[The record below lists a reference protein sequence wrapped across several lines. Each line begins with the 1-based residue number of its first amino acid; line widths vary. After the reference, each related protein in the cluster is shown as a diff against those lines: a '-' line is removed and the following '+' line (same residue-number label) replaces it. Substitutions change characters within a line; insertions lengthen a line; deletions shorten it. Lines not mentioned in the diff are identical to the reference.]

1 MPVPN
6 YNEALA
12 FYQDMDPFVLEELAG
27 VMKNKSKITGINTPA
42 WFNSYLTRPSAGLVS
57 RQDYTSRVALQNLL
71 DVNQERINKRLAHKN
86 TLLNPEKASGIASA
100 VVGGIG
106 LLGDAINE
114 GRGNFGWD
122 AYGQFN
128 AGQERELS
136 DYNSML
142 GAANTTNDLLQVNDS
157 APDFV
162 SNANNIKTKEF
173 GLEGMLKGAGTG
185 AALGTQIM
193 PGIGTAIGAAAGF
206 LVNGIGQGFGVFGD
220 VRRQQQAQ
228 RDALAFDM
236 RKSLGLTNAQNRVS
250 TNTYRQGMANFLNNA
265 AMGGP
270 LSTHGSDFSDGLIR
284 IDAGGT
290 HEQNPLGGVPAGVD
304 PNGIPNLVEE
314 GETIWEDYVFS
325 DRLKTPKA
333 LVKKYALGGGKKGL
347 TYSEA
352 ARKVS
357 EKSGTT
363 LRPNDP
369 ISKRTEKAI
378 LSELEESQEEKRI
391 AKEQRD
397 AIKAMSEMSP
407 EEFEALFTAQP
418 QPAPMQAQVP
428 PQGVEEEI
436 LAEQPLMQE
445 PVGFE
450 PTGLQDF
457 ALGGNLFDKG
467 GSKAFAK
474 RARLFRNAIN
484 NGTLVYHPD
493 THTYVGYVPGYGKV
507 NNSES
512 FVKGV
517 INTPQSKKQQAIIE
531 AYNHGAL
538 KQNEGGFWS
547 GDTSWGAIA
556 GMSTKD
562 LESYLEHPVTDA
574 QRKVSE
580 DYKGRKAQ
588 EREAKRQETRELYQN
603 LNAANTT
610 SQAPQRH
617 EVVGPYQDPLYDSR
631 VEPNLRGLRTLGNR
645 GIVDSENPWYSYLI
659 PTGDNPVEIVNGVG
673 VVSTDQHGPFLP
685 QQRASQRGSG
695 SSSGSRRVSTSPASI
710 LSTLNA
716 DVAADTDALADA
728 ILSSTPTVRDT
739 PINLGNDNFVIN
751 RMSTPSR
758 TPEGRTLPTWMRYA
772 PIIGGGLSVLSDVF
786 SRPDYSGYESLLADS
801 RRLSSPVNIPV
812 QTIGNRIRRNPF
824 DERLSVNQA
833 NQNLA
838 AGLRSTANNAGGNR
852 AYRQF
857 ANNLMAYNNQGQ
869 LSDIA
874 RNAYLA
880 NRQDAFQTAEFNRG
894 TDMYNT
900 SAINQRNLTQA
911 QLNANRQSQGYYA
924 RANALNAL
932 ENARR
937 YDDQLASADLTAFLT
952 SLGNLGRENFDLN
965 RLEALRREGRY
976 NIGYNGRTGDLVFS
990 PTETYTVANGGKIKT
1005 KKRRF

>member
-1 MPVPN
+1 MSWN
-6 YNEALA
+6 DNLQ
-12 FYQDMDPFVLEELAG
+12 FDLDLNQDLL
-27 VMKNKSKITGINTPA
+27 NTQL
-42 WFNSYLTRPSAGLVS
+42 LT
-57 RQDYTSRVALQNLL
+57 QNLL
-71 DVNQERINKRLAHKN
+71 NKNQRRLNAGLMFKN
-86 TLLNPEKASGIASA
+86 NLGNLSGILSGIAGGPIGWIGLGVKALGDNIQAARSQFDLA
-100 VVGGIG
+100 GFNSQLDDARQSFMQATGNANTTSDLLNLQDQIPDFTDDINNQGYKWDGNILGGIG
-106 LLGDAINE
+106 AII
-114 GRGNFGWD
+114 GN
-122 AYGQFN
+122 ART
-128 AGQERELS
+128 ERQKQQAR
-136 DYNSML
+136 
-142 GAANTTNDLLQVNDS
+142 AAQ
-157 APDFV
+157 A
-162 SNANNIKTKEF
+162 
-173 GLEGMLKGAGTG
+173 GMLDQLSGSI
-185 AALGTQIM
+185 L
-193 PGIGTAIGAAAGF
+193 
-206 LVNGIGQGFGVFGD
+206 
-220 VRRQQQAQ
+220 
-228 RDALAFDM
+228 
-236 RKSLGLTNAQNRVS
+236 NAQNRVS

-290 HEQNPLGGVPAGVD
+290 HEQNLLGGVPAGVD

-418 QPAPMQAQVP
+418 QPATMEAQVP

-436 LAEQPLMQE
+436 PAEEPLMQE

-450 PTGLQDF
+450 PTGLQGF
-457 ALGGNLFDKG
+457 ALGGHILD
-467 GSKAFAK
+467 
-474 RARLFRNAIN
+474 
-484 NGTLVYHPD
+484 
-493 THTYVGYVPGYGKV
+493 GKHK
-507 NNSES
+507 ES
-512 FVKGV
+512 RRTV
-517 INTPQSKKQQAIIE
+517 SS
-531 AYNHGAL
+531 L
-538 KQNEGGFWS
+538 
-547 GDTSWGAIA
+547 A
-556 GMSTKD
+556 G
-562 LESYLEHPVTDA
+562 
-574 QRKVSE
+574 
-580 DYKGRKAQ
+580 
-588 EREAKRQETRELYQN
+588 
-603 LNAANTT
+603 
-610 SQAPQRH
+610 PQRL
-617 EVVGPYQDPLYDSR
+617 P
-631 VEPNLRGLRTLGNR
+631 
-645 GIVDSENPWYSYLI
+645 
-659 PTGDNPVEIVNGVG
+659 GVG
-673 VVSTDQHGPFLP
+673 VIWDRDLGTLMPRDMTGTAYVVGNQIEEHKTSTGRTYYTVNGERYQTLAGAQDAVINAQRAAEANRAGRLNSAVVTGDVLNSTLNNANREAQRVADSTLSYEPLPNERYDVRGDGRFLP
-685 QQRASQRGSG
+685 NDYASYWGRIHASSGNNKSRTPVITAELPEVQVFGTRNTGSSGKGSG
-695 SSSGSRRVSTSPASI
+695 SGIGSRRVSTSPTSI
-710 LSTLNA
+710 LSALNA

-728 ILSSTPTVRDT
+728 ILSSTPIVRDT

-751 RMSTPSR
+751 RMSIPRR

-869 LSDIA
+869 FSDIA

-937 YDDQLASADLTAFLT
+937 YDDQLASADLTAFLQ
-952 SLGNLGRENFDLN
+952 SLGNLGRENFIFNQIDA
-965 RLEALRREGRY
+965 RRREGLSPVS
-976 NIGYNGRTGDLVFS
+976 YNGDKSGIWQFYGAD
-990 PTETYTVANGGKIKT
+990 GGKKKT

>member
-1 MPVPN
+1 MPIPN

-27 VMKNKSKITGINTPA
+27 VMKNKSRITGINTPA
-42 WFNSYLTRPSAGLVS
+42 WFNSYLTQPSAGLVS
-57 RQDYTSRVALQNLL
+57 RQDYASRIALQNLL
-71 DVNQERINKRLAHKN
+71 DENQNLINKRLARKN
-86 TLLNPEKASGIASA
+86 ALLNPEKASGIASA

-114 GRGNFGWD
+114 GRGDFGWD
-122 AYGQFN
+122 AYEQFN

-136 DYNSML
+136 DYNSIL
-142 GAANTTNDLLQVNDS
+142 GAANTTSDLLQVNDS
-157 APDFV
+157 APNFV
-162 SNANNIKTKEF
+162 SNTNNIKTKEF
-173 GLEGMLKGAGTG
+173 GIDGMLKGAGTG

-206 LVNGIGQGFGVFGD
+206 LVNGIGQAFGVFGD
-220 VRRQQQAQ
+220 AKRQQQAR
-228 RDALAFDM
+228 RDALAFDT
-236 RKSLGLTNAQNRVS
+236 RKSLGLMNAQNRVS

-314 GETIWEDYVFS
+314 GETIWDDYVFS

-347 TYSEA
+347 SYSEA

-407 EEFEALFTAQP
+407 EEFEAMFTTQP
-418 QPAPMQAQVP
+418 QPAPMETQVP

-436 LAEQPLMQE
+436 PAEEPLMQE

-450 PTGLQDF
+450 PTGLQEF
-457 ALGGNLFDKG
+457 ALGGNLFPDG

-517 INTPQSKKQQAIIE
+517 ISTPQSKKQQAIIE

-574 QRKVSE
+574 QRRVSE
-580 DYKGRKAQ
+580 DYKNRKAQ
-588 EREAKRQETRELYQN
+588 EREAKRQETRELHQN
-603 LNAANTT
+603 LNAANAV

-631 VEPNLRGLRTLGNR
+631 IEPNLRGLRTFGNR
-645 GIVDSENPWYSYLI
+645 GTVDSENPWYSYLV
-659 PTGDNPVEIVNGVG
+659 PNGDNNNPIESPAAQVFDTRNIGSSG
-673 VVSTDQHGPFLP
+673 
-685 QQRASQRGSG
+685 RGSG
-695 SSSGSRRVSTSPASI
+695 SGSGSRRVPSSSTPI
-710 LSTLNA
+710 LSALNA

-739 PINLGNDNFVIN
+739 PINLGNDNFVVN
-751 RMSTPSR
+751 RMSTPNR
-758 TPEGRTLPTWMRYA
+758 TPVGNTLPTWMRYA
-772 PIIGGGLSVLSDVF
+772 PIVGGGLSVLSDIF

-880 NRQDAFQTAEFNRG
+880 NRQDVFQTSEFNRG

-937 YDDQLASADLTAFLT
+937 YDDQLASADLTAFLQ
-952 SLGNLGRENFDLN
+952 SLGNLGRENFIFNQIDA
-965 RLEALRREGRY
+965 RRREGLSPVS
-976 NIGYNGRTGDLVFS
+976 YNGDKSGIWQFYGAD
-990 PTETYTVANGGKIKT
+990 GGKKKT

>member
-1 MPVPN
+1 MPWN
-6 YNEALA
+6 DNLQ
-12 FYQDMDPFVLEELAG
+12 FDLDLNQDLL
-27 VMKNKSKITGINTPA
+27 NTQL
-42 WFNSYLTRPSAGLVS
+42 LT
-57 RQDYTSRVALQNLL
+57 QNLL
-71 DVNQERINKRLAHKN
+71 NKNQGRLNTGLMFKNKLSKLSGVLGDIASNPLTGLAVKALSDNIQAARSQFDLAGFNSQLDDARQNFMQATGNAN
-86 TLLNPEKASGIASA
+86 TTSDLLNLQDQTPDFTDDINNQGYKWDGNIL
-100 VVGGIG
+100 GGIG
-106 LLGDAINE
+106 AIIGNARTERQKQQARDAQ
-114 GRGNFGWD
+114 
-122 AYGQFN
+122 A
-128 AGQERELS
+128 
-136 DYNSML
+136 SML
-142 GAANTTNDLLQVNDS
+142 DQLSGSIL
-157 APDFV
+157 
-162 SNANNIKTKEF
+162 
-173 GLEGMLKGAGTG
+173 
-185 AALGTQIM
+185 
-193 PGIGTAIGAAAGF
+193 
-206 LVNGIGQGFGVFGD
+206 
-220 VRRQQQAQ
+220 
-228 RDALAFDM
+228 
-236 RKSLGLTNAQNRVS
+236 NAQNRVS

-347 TYSEA
+347 SYSEA

-407 EEFEALFTAQP
+407 EEFEAMFTTQP
-418 QPAPMQAQVP
+418 QPAPMETQVP

-436 LAEQPLMQE
+436 PAEEPLMQE

-450 PTGLQDF
+450 PTGLQGF
-457 ALGGNLFDKG
+457 AFGGNLFDKG
-467 GSKAFAK
+467 GSKKYGRTKDGVLVEIIDRTDGDGTTWQQLVPVKEAGTINPATIVSLPKVYATYQRPAQSQPNVFLRPYGDGFGGGARGGLSGTVYS
-474 RARLFRNAIN
+474 RASSGASGVGFGG
-484 NGTLVYHPD
+484 GTRGTIMSKSTGNIPPLKPEVSRYVDPNDFVGNLSDAVVYGDRP
-493 THTYVGYVPGYGKV
+493 
-507 NNSES
+507 
-512 FVKGV
+512 
-517 INTPQSKKQQAIIE
+517 KQQ
-531 AYNHGAL
+531 
-538 KQNEGGFWS
+538 S
-547 GDTSWGAIA
+547 
-556 GMSTKD
+556 
-562 LESYLEHPVTDA
+562 
-574 QRKVSE
+574 
-580 DYKGRKAQ
+580 
-588 EREAKRQETRELYQN
+588 
-603 LNAANTT
+603 
-610 SQAPQRH
+610 
-617 EVVGPYQDPLYDSR
+617 
-631 VEPNLRGLRTLGNR
+631 
-645 GIVDSENPWYSYLI
+645 
-659 PTGDNPVEIVNGVG
+659 
-673 VVSTDQHGPFLP
+673 
-685 QQRASQRGSG
+685 SQRGSG
-695 SSSGSRRVSTSPASI
+695 SGSGSRRVSTPAAPI
-710 LSTLNA
+710 LSALNA

-739 PINLGNDNFVIN
+739 PINLGNDNFVVN

-758 TPEGRTLPTWMRYA
+758 TPEGNTLKTWMRYA
-772 PIIGGGLSVLSDVF
+772 PIVGGGLSVLSDIF

-869 LSDIA
+869 LGDIA

-880 NRQDAFQTAEFNRG
+880 NRQDAFQTSEFNRG

-937 YDDQLASADLTAFLT
+937 YDDQLASADLTAFLQ
-952 SLGNLGRENFDLN
+952 SLGNLGRENFIFNQIDA
-965 RLEALRREGRY
+965 RRREGLSPVS
-976 NIGYNGRTGDLVFS
+976 YNGDKSGIWQFYGAD
-990 PTETYTVANGGKIKT
+990 GGKKKT

>member
-1 MPVPN
+1 MSWN
-6 YNEALA
+6 DNLQ
-12 FYQDMDPFVLEELAG
+12 FDLDLNQDLLNTQLLTQNLLNKNQRRLNAG
-27 VMKNKSKITGINTPA
+27 LMFKNNLGN
-42 WFNSYLTRPSAGLVS
+42 LAGLVS
-57 RQDYTSRVALQNLL
+57 GV
-71 DVNQERINKRLAHKN
+71 
-86 TLLNPEKASGIASA
+86 ASGPIGW
-100 VVGGIG
+100 VGLGVKA
-106 LLGDAINE
+106 LGDNIQAARSQFDLAGFNSQLNDA
-114 GRGNFGWD
+114 RQNFMQATGN
-122 AYGQFN
+122 
-128 AGQERELS
+128 
-136 DYNSML
+136 
-142 GAANTTNDLLQVNDS
+142 ANTTSDLLNLQDQI
-157 APDFV
+157 PDFIDDINNQGYKWDGNIL
-162 SNANNIKTKEF
+162 SGIGAIIGNARTERQKQQARAAQA
-173 GLEGMLKGAGTG
+173 GMLDQLSGSI
-185 AALGTQIM
+185 L
-193 PGIGTAIGAAAGF
+193 
-206 LVNGIGQGFGVFGD
+206 
-220 VRRQQQAQ
+220 
-228 RDALAFDM
+228 
-236 RKSLGLTNAQNRVS
+236 NAQNRVS

-304 PNGIPNLVEE
+304 PQGIPNLVEE

-325 DRLKTPKA
+325 DRLKAPKA

-347 TYSEA
+347 SYSEA

-407 EEFEALFTAQP
+407 EEFEALFTTQP
-418 QPAPMQAQVP
+418 QPAPMETQVP

-436 LAEQPLMQE
+436 PAEEPTMQE
-445 PVGFE
+445 LVGFE
-450 PTGLQDF
+450 PTGLQGF
-457 ALGGNLFDKG
+457 ALGGHILD
-467 GSKAFAK
+467 
-474 RARLFRNAIN
+474 
-484 NGTLVYHPD
+484 
-493 THTYVGYVPGYGKV
+493 GKHR
-507 NNSES
+507 ES
-512 FVKGV
+512 RRTV
-517 INTPQSKKQQAIIE
+517 SS
-531 AYNHGAL
+531 L
-538 KQNEGGFWS
+538 
-547 GDTSWGAIA
+547 A
-556 GMSTKD
+556 G
-562 LESYLEHPVTDA
+562 
-574 QRKVSE
+574 
-580 DYKGRKAQ
+580 
-588 EREAKRQETRELYQN
+588 
-603 LNAANTT
+603 
-610 SQAPQRH
+610 PQRL
-617 EVVGPYQDPLYDSR
+617 P
-631 VEPNLRGLRTLGNR
+631 
-645 GIVDSENPWYSYLI
+645 
-659 PTGDNPVEIVNGVG
+659 GVG
-673 VVSTDQHGPFLP
+673 VIWDRDLGTLMPRDMTGTAYIVGNQIEEHKTSTGRTYYTVNGERYQTLAGAQDAVINAQRAAEANRAGRLDSAVVTGDVLNSTLNNANREAQRVADSTLSYEPLPNERYDVRGDGRFLP
-685 QQRASQRGSG
+685 NDYASYWGRIHAPSGNNKSRTPIITAELPEAWVYGTSNTKSSGKGSG
-695 SSSGSRRVSTSPASI
+695 SGSGSRRVSTSPTSI
-710 LSTLNA
+710 LSSLNA

-812 QTIGNRIRRNPF
+812 QTIGNRMRRNPF

-869 LSDIA
+869 LSGIA

-937 YDDQLASADLTAFLT
+937 YDDQLASADLTAFLQ
-952 SLGNLGRENFDLN
+952 SLGNLGRENFIFNQIDA
-965 RLEALRREGRY
+965 RRREGLSPVS
-976 NIGYNGRTGDLVFS
+976 YNGDKSGIWQFYGAD
-990 PTETYTVANGGKIKT
+990 GGKKKT

>member
-1 MPVPN
+1 MPWN
-6 YNEALA
+6 DNLQ
-12 FYQDMDPFVLEELAG
+12 FDLDLNQDLL
-27 VMKNKSKITGINTPA
+27 NTQL
-42 WFNSYLTRPSAGLVS
+42 LT
-57 RQDYTSRVALQNLL
+57 QNLL
-71 DVNQERINKRLAHKN
+71 NKNQGRLNTGLMFKNKLSKLSGVLGNIASNPLTGLAVKALSDNIQAARSQFDLTGFNSQLDDARQNFMQATGNAN
-86 TLLNPEKASGIASA
+86 TTSDLLNLQDQIPDFTDDINNQGYKWDGNIL
-100 VVGGIG
+100 GGIG
-106 LLGDAINE
+106 AII
-114 GRGNFGWD
+114 GN
-122 AYGQFN
+122 ART
-128 AGQERELS
+128 ER
-136 DYNSML
+136 
-142 GAANTTNDLLQVNDS
+142 Q
-157 APDFV
+157 
-162 SNANNIKTKEF
+162 K
-173 GLEGMLKGAGTG
+173 
-185 AALGTQIM
+185 
-193 PGIGTAIGAAAGF
+193 
-206 LVNGIGQGFGVFGD
+206 
-220 VRRQQQAQ
+220 QQA
-228 RDALAFDM
+228 RDAQANMLDQL
-236 RKSLGLTNAQNRVS
+236 SGSILNAQNRVS

-314 GETIWEDYVFS
+314 GETIWDDYVFS

-347 TYSEA
+347 SYSEA

-407 EEFEALFTAQP
+407 EEFEAMFTTQP
-418 QPAPMQAQVP
+418 QPAPMETQVP

-436 LAEQPLMQE
+436 PAEEPLMQE

-450 PTGLQDF
+450 PTGLQGF
-457 ALGGNLFDKG
+457 ALGGHILD
-467 GSKAFAK
+467 
-474 RARLFRNAIN
+474 
-484 NGTLVYHPD
+484 
-493 THTYVGYVPGYGKV
+493 GKHG
-507 NNSES
+507 ES
-512 FVKGV
+512 RRTV
-517 INTPQSKKQQAIIE
+517 SS
-531 AYNHGAL
+531 L
-538 KQNEGGFWS
+538 
-547 GDTSWGAIA
+547 A
-556 GMSTKD
+556 G
-562 LESYLEHPVTDA
+562 
-574 QRKVSE
+574 
-580 DYKGRKAQ
+580 
-588 EREAKRQETRELYQN
+588 
-603 LNAANTT
+603 
-610 SQAPQRH
+610 PQRL
-617 EVVGPYQDPLYDSR
+617 P
-631 VEPNLRGLRTLGNR
+631 
-645 GIVDSENPWYSYLI
+645 
-659 PTGDNPVEIVNGVG
+659 GVG
-673 VVSTDQHGPFLP
+673 VIWDRDLGTIMPSDMIGTAYAVGNQIKEHKTSTGRTYYTVNGERYQTLAGAQDAVIEAQRAAEANKAGRLDSAVVTGDVLNSTLNNANREAQRVANSALSYEPLPNERYDVRGDGRFLP
-685 QQRASQRGSG
+685 NDYASYWGRIHAPSGNNKLRTPIITAELPEAWVYGTSNTKSSGIGSG
-695 SSSGSRRVSTSPASI
+695 SGSGSRRVSTPAVPV
-710 LSTLNA
+710 LSALNA

-739 PINLGNDNFVIN
+739 PINLGNDNFVVN

-758 TPEGRTLPTWMRYA
+758 TPEGNTFKTWMRYA
-772 PIIGGGLSVLSDVF
+772 PIVGGGLSVLSDIF

-801 RRLSSPVNIPV
+801 RRLSSPINIPV

-824 DERLSVNQA
+824 DERLSINQA

-880 NRQDAFQTAEFNRG
+880 NRQDAFQTSEFNRG

-900 SAINQRNLTQA
+900 NAINQRNLTQA

-937 YDDQLASADLTAFLT
+937 YDDQLASADLTAFLQG
-952 SLGNLGRENFDLN
+952 LGNLGRENFIFNQIDA
-965 RLEALRREGRY
+965 RRREGLSPVS
-976 NIGYNGRTGDLVFS
+976 YNGDKSGIWQFYGAD
-990 PTETYTVANGGKIKT
+990 GGKKKT

>member
-1 MPVPN
+1 MPWN
-6 YNEALA
+6 DNLQ
-12 FYQDMDPFVLEELAG
+12 FDLDLNQDLL
-27 VMKNKSKITGINTPA
+27 NTQL
-42 WFNSYLTRPSAGLVS
+42 LT
-57 RQDYTSRVALQNLL
+57 QNLL
-71 DVNQERINKRLAHKN
+71 NKNQGRLNTGLMFKNKLSKLSGVLGDIASNPLTGLAVKAFSDNIQAARSQFDLAGFNSQLDDARQNFMQATGNAN
-86 TLLNPEKASGIASA
+86 TTSDLLNLQDQIPDFTDDINNQGYKWDGNIL
-100 VVGGIG
+100 GGIG
-106 LLGDAINE
+106 AIIGNARTERQKQQARDAQ
-114 GRGNFGWD
+114 
-122 AYGQFN
+122 A
-128 AGQERELS
+128 
-136 DYNSML
+136 SML
-142 GAANTTNDLLQVNDS
+142 DQLSGSIL
-157 APDFV
+157 
-162 SNANNIKTKEF
+162 
-173 GLEGMLKGAGTG
+173 
-185 AALGTQIM
+185 
-193 PGIGTAIGAAAGF
+193 
-206 LVNGIGQGFGVFGD
+206 
-220 VRRQQQAQ
+220 
-228 RDALAFDM
+228 
-236 RKSLGLTNAQNRVS
+236 NAQNRVS

-347 TYSEA
+347 SYSEA

-407 EEFEALFTAQP
+407 EEFEAMFTTQP
-418 QPAPMQAQVP
+418 QPAPMETQVP
-428 PQGVEEEI
+428 PQGVEEETP
-436 LAEQPLMQE
+436 AEEPLMQE
-445 PVGFE
+445 PVEFE
-450 PTGLQDF
+450 PTGLQGF
-457 ALGGNLFDKG
+457 AFGGNLFDKG
-467 GSKAFAK
+467 GSKK
-474 RARLFRNAIN
+474 
-484 NGTLVYHPD
+484 
-493 THTYVGYVPGYGKV
+493 YGR
-507 NNSES
+507 
-512 FVKGV
+512 
-517 INTPQSKKQQAIIE
+517 
-531 AYNHGAL
+531 
-538 KQNEGGFWS
+538 
-547 GDTSWGAIA
+547 
-556 GMSTKD
+556 TKD
-562 LESYLEHPVTDA
+562 GVL
-574 QRKVSE
+574 
-580 DYKGRKAQ
+580 
-588 EREAKRQETRELYQN
+588 
-603 LNAANTT
+603 
-610 SQAPQRH
+610 
-617 EVVGPYQDPLYDSR
+617 
-631 VEPNLRGLRTLGNR
+631 
-645 GIVDSENPWYSYLI
+645 
-659 PTGDNPVEIVNGVG
+659 VEIIDRTDGDGTTWQQLVPVKEAGTINPATIVSLPEVYATYQRPAQSQPNVFLRPYGDGFGGGARGGLSGTVYSKASSGASGVG
-673 VVSTDQHGPFLP
+673 FGGGTRGTVMSKSTGNIPPLKPEVSRYVDPNDFIGNLSDAVVYGDRRMKTISTDQHGPFLP
-685 QQRASQRGSG
+685 KQQSSQRGSG
-695 SSSGSRRVSTSPASI
+695 SGSGSRRVSTPAVPV
-710 LSTLNA
+710 LSALNA

-739 PINLGNDNFVIN
+739 PINLGNDNFVVN

-758 TPEGRTLPTWMRYA
+758 TPEGNTLKTWMRYA
-772 PIIGGGLSVLSDVF
+772 PIVGGGLSVLSDIF

-812 QTIGNRIRRNPF
+812 QTIGNRMRRNPF
-824 DERLSVNQA
+824 DERLSINQA

-880 NRQDAFQTAEFNRG
+880 NRQDAFQTSEFNRG

-937 YDDQLASADLTAFLT
+937 YDDQLASADLTAFLQG
-952 SLGNLGRENFDLN
+952 LGNLGRENFIFNQIDA
-965 RLEALRREGRY
+965 RRREGLSPVS
-976 NIGYNGRTGDLVFS
+976 YNGDKSGIWQFYGAD
-990 PTETYTVANGGKIKT
+990 GGKKKT